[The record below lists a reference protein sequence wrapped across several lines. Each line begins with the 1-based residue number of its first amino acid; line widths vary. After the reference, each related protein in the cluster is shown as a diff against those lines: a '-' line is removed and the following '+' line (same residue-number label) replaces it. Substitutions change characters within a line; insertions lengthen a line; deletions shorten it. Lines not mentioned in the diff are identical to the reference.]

1 MADEMDLL
9 TWALSEGP
17 DHDGHDQARARLR
30 EHMARTTEPTPSR
43 APRARRRSGI
53 IGFGAGLG
61 TLAAGAVAVFVIASA
76 MSPDAVEPTP
86 QASAEAGQ
94 PVIESE
100 LIALATQVR
109 TLDPMDE
116 GDATLIA
123 RTQKIDGKLDSFGYD
138 LYADNGAYYYRV
150 KRSDLPEAVAQ
161 NDDVSEGTNAKG
173 VKAARGAVDGDL
185 EASRIEMT
193 NVTPNPW
200 GLGKSEEEQQR
211 LWDEAGADFEARLK
225 ESPAL
230 AEHYKGYERPTEPP
244 KGKELEASVDNSVW
258 MNATDALTA
267 GAGDPQVR
275 AGVLRVL
282 STIHDVTVEETTTKG
297 RATLTLN
304 FGMSVFDDDS
314 SQKLVVDAETAMPIS
329 SVVKSGDATSV
340 TTYKVSRVTLADL
353 AAKA

>member
-9 TWALSEGP
+9 TWAQPHGP

-30 EHMARTTEPTPSR
+30 EHMARTSESTPSR
-43 APRARRRSGI
+43 VPRARRRGRI

-61 TLAAGAVAVFVIASA
+61 TLAAGAVAVFVIASST
-76 MSPDAVEPTP
+76 SPDAVEQTP
-86 QASAEAGQ
+86 QASAEAEQ

-100 LIALATQVR
+100 LITLATRVQ
-109 TLDPMDE
+109 TQDPMDE

-123 RTQKIDGKLDSFGYD
+123 RTQKVDGKLDSFGYD

-150 KRSDLPEAVAQ
+150 KRSDLPEAVAE
-161 NDDVSEGTNAKG
+161 NDDIAEGMYAKA

-185 EASRIEMT
+185 EASRIEMA

-211 LWDEAGADFEARLK
+211 LWDEAGEDFEARLK
-225 ESPAL
+225 ESPAM
-230 AEHYKGYERPTEPP
+230 AERFEGYERPTEPP

-258 MNATDALTA
+258 MSATDALTA

-304 FGMSVFDDDS
+304 FGMSVAKGNS
-314 SQKLVVDAETAMPIS
+314 SQELVVDAETAMPIS
-329 SVVKSGDATSV
+329 SVVKSGDAVSV
-340 TTYKVSRVTLADL
+340 TTYKVSRVTLAEI